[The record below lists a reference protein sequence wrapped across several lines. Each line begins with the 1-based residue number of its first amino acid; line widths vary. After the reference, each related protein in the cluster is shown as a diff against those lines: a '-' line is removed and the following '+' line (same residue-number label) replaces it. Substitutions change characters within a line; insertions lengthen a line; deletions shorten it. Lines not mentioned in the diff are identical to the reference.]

1 MAMSFARAQNVDLHW
16 TSPVKERYVTFYAEP
31 QGKPPEEMA
40 YLICPSNPDPRFLAE
55 WGIESQTNQHLMH
68 TNRGWDN
75 DIIWDFNKAVWVPFK
90 TNLLVDFGPG
100 DGGRWLWVSYRNNHN
115 QKPQWNAYHIIL
127 QSLPPAIV
135 ITDPKSGI
143 TSQPMIQL
151 SGYMTSDMDS
161 TLRFDVFN
169 QNGDVT
175 GSGEAGFSNR
185 SEDSDLW
192 ALVKDNFQCLD
203 VQLSPGTN
211 TIVLSGTDSA
221 GFSIKTNLSY
231 VFTTV
236 GDTNPPVFKLAWPED
251 GMSISG
257 SQFDLYGQCDD
268 PTAVVTA
275 LLCNDEGHSTR
286 LEGFVERNGCLWVER
301 VPVAKDR
308 NYITVVTTDA
318 AQNSS
323 LTNLVFTKS
332 GMTLYMDAV
341 PDPNKL
347 WQPNIDIT
355 GYCSL
360 TNRTVMVNG
369 VKAKMNADG
378 HWAATHVPVRSPNGG
393 GTASFDIKTDP
404 DDDTAPPTNSWL
416 PTVCGV
422 PANSLSAGIS
432 IMPASTNE
440 YNHYRICLGYTNTSG
455 GNIPNLNWMLPREE
469 SRFVLHLYDQT
480 NKEIAQREYYEKSG
494 QSMATNVNL
503 HHLGKNEL
511 TNIDGIIAFT
521 TNGTVRIA
529 ALNLDQHYQLPSP
542 GDYRLEVGLQL
553 FKIAGD
559 GQLIPFEFPAVATT
573 LHIIDQAS
581 EMTFYLNGLQQQG
594 KLAWGAERDGL
605 RIGVVHGM
613 KWRQISDANQIGIF
627 LQNTGTNDYRNLN
640 LRFPNPS
647 EQCDVI
653 LYDSNGKEIPK
664 TALGKQLGQPLSLD
678 GQPPPADARSYG

>member
-1 MAMSFARAQNVDLHW
+1 MMTMSSARGQSVDLHW

-31 QGKPPEEMA
+31 QGNSPEEMA
-40 YLICPSNPDPRFLAE
+40 ILVESDAAEVELMNRQLE
-55 WGIESQTNQHLMH
+55 WGAEARTNHDLIRTKPFPFMTTVGQT
-68 TNRGWDN
+68 
-75 DIIWDFNKAVWVPFK
+75 DFSKAVWVPFK
-90 TNLLVDFGPG
+90 TNLMVDFGSG
-100 DGGRWLWVSYRNNHN
+100 DGGRWLWVSFKNRNDTNPH
-115 QKPQWNAYHIIL
+115 WDSHHIVVRNTP
-127 QSLPPAIV
+127 SKIV
-135 ITDPKSGI
+135 FTNPKKNV

-151 SGYMTSDMDS
+151 QGLISPDLQFGQIHYE
-161 TLRFDVFN
+161 VFN
-169 QNGDVT
+169 QDGALTAQD
-175 GSGEAGFSNR
+175 EASIHDRQTATSN
-185 SEDSDLW
+185 DPFTCYDI
-192 ALVKDNFQCLD
+192 
-203 VQLSPGTN
+203 QLSPGTN
-211 TIVLSGTDSA
+211 TIVLSGTDDA
-221 GFSIKTNLSY
+221 GFAFTTNFVC

-268 PTAVVTA
+268 PTATVAA
-275 LLCNDEGHSTR
+275 LLCNDEGQSTR

-301 VPVAKDR
+301 VPVAEGR

-393 GTASFDIKTDP
+393 GTASFNLKTEP

-416 PTVCGV
+416 PTVCCV

-432 IMPASTNE
+432 IMPANTNE
-440 YNHYRICLGYTNTSG
+440 YNHYRVCLGFTNTSG

-494 QSMATNVNL
+494 QGMATNVNI

-529 ALNLDQHYQLPSP
+529 ALNLDQHYQLPTP
-542 GDYRLEVGLQL
+542 GDYRLEVGLRL

-594 KLAWGAERDGL
+594 KLAWVRN
-605 RIGVVHGM
+605 GM
-613 KWRQISDANQIGIF
+613 VCAPGWCM
-627 LQNTGTNDYRNLN
+627 
-640 LRFPNPS
+640 
-647 EQCDVI
+647 E
-653 LYDSNGKEIPK
+653 
-664 TALGKQLGQPLSLD
+664 
-678 GQPPPADARSYG
+678 